1 MPLPYYQSP
10 ILKDAK
16 TIAQTGSV
24 LPHQINM
31 LQLYPNW
38 VSKFNDRSFTRRENI
53 RAANRALSVIGDP
66 DNPYFLA
73 MSVANKARF
82 NPDTNLWEG
91 KAVDQ
96 LTRKA

>member
-1 MPLPYYQSP
+1 
-10 ILKDAK
+10 
-16 TIAQTGSV
+16 
-24 LPHQINM
+24 M

-38 VSKFNDRSFTRRENI
+38 VSKFNDRSYDRTQKI
-53 RAANRALSVIGDP
+53 QAASRTLAQIGDQ

-82 NPDTNLWEG
+82 NPVSNMWEG

-96 LTRKA
+96 LARKA